1 MWLQEKVF
9 QEDLE
14 QICNANYINWDE
26 LNEKTVFITGAT
38 GLVGYY
44 VTSALLYRNL
54 KYTAN
59 IKVLVL
65 VRNLEAASKKF
76 SEQIKANIGLR
87 FIKGCVEKLPH
98 INDEI
103 DFIIHGASPT
113 ASKMFLEQPVDV
125 INTLF
130 TGTANVLELARE
142 KQVQGFIFLSSMEV
156 YGNNN
161 NEDKIDEKH
170 ESFLDTMSP
179 RNSYPEG
186 KRLCENLCASYRAQY
201 DVPTKVLRLT
211 QSFGPGVK
219 KDDGRVFAQFLRA
232 AMAGEDIVL
241 LSKGT
246 TKRCYLYLA
255 DAVTAILTVL
265 LNGDN
270 GEAYNGANEDTY
282 CSILDMAKLVAKEI
296 GHDAMQVV
304 IKENSDAA
312 KQYMLEMFMNLDSSK
327 LEKLGWR
334 PTTGLTDMY
343 KRMAAA
349 IIY

>member
-1 MWLQEKVF
+1 MWLQERVF
-9 QEDLE
+9 QEDLDN
-14 QICNANYINWDE
+14 ICKAQYINWDE
-26 LNEKTVFITGAT
+26 LDGKTVFVTGAT
-38 GLVGYY
+38 GLIGYY
-44 VTSALLYRNL
+44 VTSTLLYRNVN
-54 KYTAN
+54 YNAN
-59 IKVLVL
+59 IKVLAL
-65 VRNLEAASKKF
+65 VRNMEAARKKF
-76 SEQIKANIGLR
+76 SFQLKENIGLQ
-87 FIKGCVEKLPH
+87 FIEGSIEKLPTL
-98 INDEI
+98 NEKI
-103 DFIIHGASPT
+103 DYIIHGASPT
-113 ASKMFLEQPVDV
+113 SSKMFLEQPVTV

-130 TGTANVLELARE
+130 NGTLNVLELARE
-142 KQVQGFIFLSSMEV
+142 KQVESFIFLSSMEV

-161 NEDKIDEKH
+161 NEGKIDEKH

-232 AMAGEDIVL
+232 AIAGEDIVL
-241 LSKGT
+241 LSKGK

-265 LNGDN
+265 LS
-270 GEAYNGANEDTY
+270 GEAGAAYNAANEDTY

-304 IKENSDAA
+304 IKENPDAA
-312 KQYMLEMFMNLDSSK
+312 KKYMPEMFMHLDSAK

-334 PTTGLTDMY
+334 PTTGLVDMY
-343 KRMAAA
+343 KRMAAVFC
-349 IIY
+349 

>member
-1 MWLQEKVF
+1 MWLQETVF
-9 QEDLE
+9 CEDLE
-14 QICNANYINWDE
+14 NICKAQYIDWDE
-26 LNEKTVFITGAT
+26 LNGKTVFITGST
-38 GLVGYY
+38 GLIGYY

-54 KYTAN
+54 KYNAN
-59 IKVLVL
+59 IKVLAL

-76 SEQIKANIGLR
+76 SDQLKENIGLF
-87 FIKGCVEKLPH
+87 FIEGSVEKLPH
-98 INDEI
+98 VEENI

-113 ASKMFLEQPVDV
+113 SSKMFLEQPVDV

-130 TGTANVLELARE
+130 NGTVNVLELARE
-142 KQVQGFIFLSSMEV
+142 KQVESFIFLSSMEV

-186 KRLCENLCASYRAQY
+186 KRLCENLCASYMAQY
-201 DVPTKVLRLT
+201 NVPVKVLRLT

-265 LNGDN
+265 VN
-270 GEAYNGANEDTY
+270 GENGAAYNAANEETY

-296 GHDAMQVV
+296 GSDAVQVV
-304 IKENSDAA
+304 IKENPDAA
-312 KQYMLEMFMNLDSSK
+312 KKYMPEMFMILDTTK
-327 LEKLGWR
+327 LKRLGWQ
-334 PTTGLTDMY
+334 PTTSLADMY
-343 KRMAAA
+343 KRMAAV
-349 IIY
+349 IE